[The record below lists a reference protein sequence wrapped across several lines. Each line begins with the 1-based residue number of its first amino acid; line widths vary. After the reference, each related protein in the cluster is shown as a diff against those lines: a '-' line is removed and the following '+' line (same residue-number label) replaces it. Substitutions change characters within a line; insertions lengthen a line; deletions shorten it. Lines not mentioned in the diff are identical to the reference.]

1 MGEEE
6 WKYKLKEKML
16 LCEIYDFQ
24 RACLCILLKWVVMN
38 FNGHISASDK
48 IVLLLQNAGSYILH
62 NYLHLGENFY
72 MPI

>member
-6 WKYKLKEKML
+6 WKYKFKEKML
-16 LCEIYDFQ
+16 LCKIYDF
-24 RACLCILLKWVVMN
+24 LCILLKWMVMN

-62 NYLHLGENFY
+62 NYLHFGESFH